1 MNGGGEMSEEFIKMV
16 LGQGIFACMFVWL
29 FFDTRKDTKER
40 ELKYQDTIKMLGD
53 KFEIVEDIKDDIKG
67 IKYKLENK

>member
-1 MNGGGEMSEEFIKMV
+1 MENEILTYLFTNISFGGLFI
-16 LGQGIFACMFVWL
+16 WL
-29 FFDTRKDTKER
+29 LWDTRKDSKQR

-67 IKYKLENK
+67 IKYKLELK